1 MGLPTKVSFLHI
13 AMSVLL
19 LCEVTLLIDA
29 ARGYYPGKR
38 PSASAYRFRREGT
51 LYYLDRNIFFTPK
64 QIK

>member
-1 MGLPTKVSFLHI
+1 MGLPAKISFLHV

-38 PSASAYRFRREGT
+38 PSASAYRFRRKGT
-51 LYYLDRNIFFTPK
+51 LYYLD
-64 QIK
+64 